1 MQSRVASLSVALLFS
16 TLLAAC
22 GGGGQETADTRS
34 APGGAQA
41 PAAQSADDGK
51 GVGPID
57 QVDVAALDMSRAAEG
72 AEIFTM
78 KCTAC
83 HKIEE
88 RYIGPALSGVTKR
101 RKPEWI
107 MNMILNPD
115 VMVKEDPTAKGLLME
130 YIAPMTNQNLTP
142 EEAKAVLTFFMKND
156 AALEDAGEE
165 AGEEAGGG
173 Q

>member
-1 MQSRVASLSVALLFS
+1 MLAALL
-16 TLLAAC
+16 LVMMLAAC
-22 GGGGQETADTRS
+22 GGGTEETTETSS
-34 APGGAQA
+34 APAGDAEA
-41 PAAQSADDGK
+41 PAAASADDGK

-57 QVDVAALDMSRAAEG
+57 HVDVAALDMGRSAEG
-72 AEIFTM
+72 AEIFNV

-115 VMVKEDPTAKGLLME
+115 VMVQEDEAAKALFME
-130 YIAPMTNQNLTP
+130 YIAPMTNQNLTQ
-142 EEAKAVLTFFMKND
+142 EEAEAVLVYFMSND
-156 AALEDAGEE
+156 AALDGAGE
-165 AGEEAGGG
+165 GAGGG